1 LHETLI
7 RRTHEDR
14 LVGHISRDPT
24 AIEARE
30 KPVKTAKPEASTS
43 VSGCENPRKDGEE
56 LDRGAKHR
64 RCSSWVRVI

>member
-1 LHETLI
+1 VTDEEIRTLI
-7 RRTHEDR
+7 AEAE
-14 LVGHISRDPT
+14 T
-24 AIEARE
+24 AGVIE
-30 KPVKTAKPEASTS
+30 KG